1 MCYPSRAQRSA
12 IHLMERRLSA
22 IMAADVVGY
31 SRLMG
36 ANEVGTLTALNHRRS
51 EVIEPRITA
60 HNGRVV
66 KLTGDGMLVEFPSV
80 VDAVEC
86 ALTVQREMKS
96 RNVEIPEDRR
106 IELRI
111 GIHLGD
117 VIVED
122 GDLFGDGV
130 NVAARIESVGQPGG
144 VAVSA
149 AVKDNVGNRLD
160 VGFEDMG
167 EHQLKNIAQPVRVY
181 NVGAAQPVAAQ
192 GTAAPVGAEP
202 EEAKPS
208 IAVLPFN
215 NMSGDPEQ
223 EFFSD
228 GITEDIITDLS
239 KISGLFVVGRNTSFA
254 YKGKT
259 IQLQQVAG
267 EMGVKFILEGSVRKV
282 GDRIRVTGQL
292 IDGATGGHVWADRFD
307 RDLIDIFAIQDE
319 ITKTIVSQ
327 LKIRLLPEEK
337 KAIAQAPT
345 DNVEAYTHYLRG
357 RQYIHYQS
365 KRFLLLARQMF
376 TKATVLDPEFARA
389 YAGVAH
395 CDARLI
401 GMFGEIIPADE
412 IMALTAKAL
421 ALDPNLGE
429 AHAAHG
435 EALVAVNRRG
445 EAKIAFERALQLDPN
460 SFEAN
465 YSYGRFCFRTGELE
479 RAAMLYKRALELQS
493 EPQAPLM
500 LSLTLKALGRQ
511 DEAIEYARLGI
522 KRAEEAMAQNPES
535 SRPAQL
541 GAAVL
546 ANLGDSER
554 AREWM
559 DRALEID
566 PDDRLALY
574 NAACTWSQIGEPDR
588 ALDYLERWAKVAAPE
603 TREWLKQDPDINPL
617 RGEAR
622 YKELVKLID
631 REAGLQA
638 PQPAVGP
645 AT

>member
-1 MCYPSRAQRSA
+1 
-12 IHLMERRLSA
+12 MERRLAA
-22 IMAADVVGY
+22 ILAADVVGY

-51 EVIEPRITA
+51 EVIEPRIAT

-66 KLTGDGMLVEFPSV
+66 KLTGDGMLVEFASV

-86 ALTVQREMKS
+86 AMAVQREMRS

-130 NVAARIESVGQPGG
+130 NVAARIESVGRPGG

-149 AVKDNVGNRLD
+149 TVMDNVGNRLD
-160 VGFEDMG
+160 VSFEDMG
-167 EHQLKNIAQPVRVY
+167 EHQLKNIAQPVRVFQ
-181 NVGAAQPVAAQ
+181 VGPPQPAAGAAGKADAAD
-192 GTAAPVGAEP
+192 AAPVP
-202 EEAKPS
+202 EDKPS

-223 EFFSD
+223 EYFSD

-259 IQLQQVAG
+259 IQLQQVAA
-267 EMGVKFILEGSVRKV
+267 EMGVKFLLEGSVRKV
-282 GDRIRVTGQL
+282 GERVRVTGQL
-292 IDGATGGHVWADRFD
+292 IDGASGGHLWADRFD
-307 RDLIDIFAIQDE
+307 RDLTDIFAIQDE
-319 ITKTIVSQ
+319 ITKTIVDQ

-357 RQYIHYQS
+357 REYYHYMT
-365 KRFLLLARQMF
+365 KRFLFLARQMF
-376 TKATVLDPEFARA
+376 TKATELDPKFARA
-389 YAGVAH
+389 YAGVAN

-401 GMFGEIIPADE
+401 GMFGEPIPAEE
-412 IMALTAKAL
+412 ILAVTAEAL
-421 ALDPNLGE
+421 ALDPNLAE

-435 EALVAVNRRG
+435 EALAVISRRD
-445 EAKIAFERALQLDPN
+445 EARIAFERALQLDPN

-465 YSYGRFCFRTGELE
+465 YGFGRFCFRTNEHE
-479 RAAMLYKRALELQS
+479 RAVLLYKRALELQPDDS
-493 EPQAPLM
+493 QAPLM
-500 LSLTLKALGRQ
+500 LSLTLETLGRK
-511 DEAIEYARLGI
+511 DEANEYGRLGI
-522 KRAEEAMAQNPES
+522 KRAEEQLRQHPES

-541 GAAVL
+541 GGVVL
-546 ANLGDSER
+546 AKLGETER
-554 AREWM
+554 GKEWM
-559 DRALEID
+559 ERALEID

-574 NAACTWSQIGEPDR
+574 NAACLWAQIEEPDR
-588 ALDYLERWAKVAAPE
+588 AFDFLERWSKVVAIE
-603 TREWLKQDPDINPL
+603 TREWMMHDPDLHPL
-617 RGEAR
+617 RDHPR
-622 YKELVKLID
+622 YAKMIESMKPVQV
-631 REAGLQA
+631 AGA
-638 PQPAVGP
+638 K
-645 AT
+645 

>member
-1 MCYPSRAQRSA
+1 
-12 IHLMERRLSA
+12 MERRLAA
-22 IMAADVVGY
+22 ILAADVVGY

-36 ANEVGTLTALNHRRS
+36 ANEVGTLNALNHRRT
-51 EVIEPRITA
+51 EVIEPRIA
-60 HNGRVV
+60 GSNGRVV
-66 KLTGDGMLVEFPSV
+66 KLTGDGILAEFPSV

-86 ALTVQREMKS
+86 ALAVQREMKS

-130 NVAARIESVGQPGG
+130 NVAARIESVGRPGG

-160 VGFEDMG
+160 VAFEDMG
-167 EHQLKNIAQPVRVY
+167 EHQLKNIAKPIRVF
-181 NVGAAQPVAAQ
+181 NVGAPQPAPAK
-192 GTAAPVGAEP
+192 GAAAPAVAEA
-202 EEAKPS
+202 EAEAKPS

-228 GITEDIITDLS
+228 GIAEDIITDLS
-239 KISGLFVVGRNTSFA
+239 KISGLFVVGRNTSFT
-254 YKGKT
+254 YKGKSV
-259 IQLQQVAG
+259 QLQLVAS
-267 EMGVKFILEGSVRKV
+267 ELGVKYLLEGSVRKA

-292 IDGATGGHVWADRFD
+292 IDGATGGHVWADRYD
-307 RDLIDIFAIQDE
+307 RNLTDIFEIQDE
-319 ITKTIVSQ
+319 ITKTIVDQ

-337 KAIAQAPT
+337 KAIAQSPT

-376 TKATVLDPEFARA
+376 TKATVLDPKFARA
-389 YAGVAH
+389 YAGIAN

-401 GMFGEIIPADE
+401 GMFGEIIPSEE
-412 IMALTAKAL
+412 ILAITAKAL

-479 RAAMLYKRALELQS
+479 RAAMLYKRALELQADD
-493 EPQAPLM
+493 PQSPLM
-500 LSLTLKALGRQ
+500 LSLTLKALGRH
-511 DEAIEYARLGI
+511 DEAIEYARLGL
-522 KRAEEAMAQNPES
+522 KRAEEALAQNPES
-535 SRPAQL
+535 SRPAQI

-546 ANLGDSER
+546 ANLGDFER

-559 DRALEID
+559 ARALEID
-566 PDDRLALY
+566 PDDRMALY

-603 TREWLKQDPDINPL
+603 TREWLKQDPDMNPL
-617 RGEAR
+617 RDEQR
-622 YKELVKLID
+622 YKELVRLID
-631 REAGLQA
+631 SEAEAQA
-638 PQPAVGP
+638 AQRVVAAPVTGAD
-645 AT
+645 

>member
-1 MCYPSRAQRSA
+1 
-12 IHLMERRLSA
+12 MERRLSA

-36 ANEVGTLTALNHRRS
+36 TNEVGTLNALTHRRT
-51 EVIEPRITA
+51 EVIEPRIA
-60 HNGRVV
+60 SSNGRVV

-86 ALTVQREMKS
+86 ALAVQREMKS
-96 RNVEIPEDRR
+96 RNVEIPEDRW

-130 NVAARIESVGQPGG
+130 NVAARIESVGRPGG

-181 NVGAAQPVAAQ
+181 NVGVAQPASAKGAA
-192 GTAAPVGAEP
+192 AAAIVVD
-202 EEAKPS
+202 EAKPS

-239 KISGLFVVGRNTSFA
+239 KISGLFVVGRNTSFT
-254 YKGKT
+254 YKGKS
-259 IQLQQVAG
+259 IQLQQVAA
-267 EMGVKFILEGSVRKV
+267 ELGVKYLLEGSVRKA

-292 IDGATGGHVWADRFD
+292 IDGSTGGHLWADRYD
-307 RDLIDIFAIQDE
+307 RDLTDIFEIQDE
-319 ITKTIVSQ
+319 ITKTIVDQ

-357 RQYIHYQS
+357 RQYYHYQS

-376 TKATVLDPEFARA
+376 TKATVLDPAFARA
-389 YAGVAH
+389 YAGIAH

-401 GMFGEIIPADE
+401 GTFGEIIPAEE
-412 IMALTAKAL
+412 ILAVTAKAL
-421 ALDPNLGE
+421 ALDPDLGE

-435 EALVAVNRRG
+435 EALAAVNRRE

-479 RAAMLYKRALELQS
+479 RAELLYKRALELQAD

-500 LSLTLKALGRQ
+500 LSLTLTALGRR

-522 KRAEEAMAQNPES
+522 KRAEEAMAQHPES

-559 DRALEID
+559 GRALEID

-617 RGEAR
+617 RGEPR
-622 YKELVKLID
+622 YKALVKLID
-631 REAGLQA
+631 SEAKQKD
-638 PQPAVGP
+638 PVPAVRIP
-645 AT
+645 S